1 MRTVSATKN
10 RILLYGLDW
19 FTEQHDAG
27 MVCVKGN
34 VRYRDAV
41 YEGAAFCRLVA
52 SAAADAGAFG
62 EFVRELN
69 GCFAIVLQRGTAH
82 CVRRPTDFVLFRCA
96 GPGSGTHGW

>member
-62 EFVRELN
+62 AAKRRMIASKPSLWYTDTKAVFIL
-69 GCFAIVLQRGTAH
+69 FDSDIAII
-82 CVRRPTDFVLFRCA
+82 F
-96 GPGSGTHGW
+96 

>member
-27 MVCVKGN
+27 MVCVKGS

-69 GCFAIVLQRGTAH
+69 GCFAIVLQRDGAL
-82 CVRRPTDFVLFRCA
+82 CAATDRLRSFPL
-96 GPGSGTHGW
+96 